1 MTRRAYCTVHAR
13 CAVTVVRPGGLEDS
27 PGSSRNT
34 VPASRQA
41 RGPAA
46 APDDEVIRMRARV
59 GDRLV
64 VGEDRIG
71 EVVGVPSADG
81 SPPYI
86 IKWLKDGHIAM
97 VLPDQYSRIVP
108 AGETVVTEA
117 QGPRHD
123 GRGAAPTTGSR
134 PVPGPTRC

>member
-1 MTRRAYCTVHAR
+1 MHAR
-13 CAVTVVRPGGLEDS
+13 
-27 PGSSRNT
+27 
-34 VPASRQA
+34 
-41 RGPAA
+41 
-46 APDDEVIRMRARV
+46 I

-97 VLPDQYSRIVP
+97 VLPDQYARLIH
-108 AGETVVTEA
+108 AGEPVTTDCSGDEA
-117 QGPRHD
+117 
-123 GRGAAPTTGSR
+123 
-134 PVPGPTRC
+134 

>member
-1 MTRRAYCTVHAR
+1 
-13 CAVTVVRPGGLEDS
+13 
-27 PGSSRNT
+27 
-34 VPASRQA
+34 
-41 RGPAA
+41 
-46 APDDEVIRMRARV
+46 MRARI

-97 VLPDQYSRIVP
+97 VFPDQYARIVP
-108 AGETVVTEA
+108 ARGSVTA
-117 QGPRHD
+117 GGSGD
-123 GRGAAPTTGSR
+123 AA
-134 PVPGPTRC
+134 

>member
-1 MTRRAYCTVHAR
+1 
-13 CAVTVVRPGGLEDS
+13 
-27 PGSSRNT
+27 
-34 VPASRQA
+34 
-41 RGPAA
+41 
-46 APDDEVIRMRARV
+46 MRARV

-97 VLPDQYSRIVP
+97 VAPDQYSHIVP
-108 AGETVVTEA
+108 AAEPVT
-117 QGPRHD
+117 G
-123 GRGAAPTTGSR
+123 GSGAAA
-134 PVPGPTRC
+134 